1 MAEQNPN
8 PNPNPHPNPNPNPNP
23 NFKQVMAEQHGGGAS
38 GSSQELI
45 EALHAQYLRL
55 MAEENIDVRKRTY
68 GEKIA
73 EFRADFKKVKHLPG
87 QKADGEEART
97 TSVQVSNDAG
107 GAPPPPPPGGGAA
120 GGPALPAGWSSMSDE
135 QGRTYYVN
143 SATGAVQWEP
153 PLQV

>member
-1 MAEQNPN
+1 
-8 PNPNPHPNPNPNPNP
+8 
-23 NFKQVMAEQHGGGAS
+23 MAEQHGGGAS
-38 GSSQELI
+38 GSSHELI

>member
-1 MAEQNPN
+1 
-8 PNPNPHPNPNPNPNP
+8 
-23 NFKQVMAEQHGGGAS
+23 
-38 GSSQELI
+38 
-45 EALHAQYLRL
+45 

-107 GAPPPPPPGGGAA
+107 DAPRICPAAARPGSRCR
-120 GGPALPAGWSSMSDE
+120 PAG
-135 QGRTYYVN
+135 RR
-143 SATGAVQWEP
+143 
-153 PLQV
+153 

>member
-1 MAEQNPN
+1 
-8 PNPNPHPNPNPNPNP
+8 
-23 NFKQVMAEQHGGGAS
+23 
-38 GSSQELI
+38 
-45 EALHAQYLRL
+45 

-120 GGPALPAGWSSMSDE
+120 GGPALPAGWSSMIDE